1 MPHCKSDIWTDMTH
15 KKGLSHYNY
24 SAKTLGP
31 KSTIAVTGYGVHFG
45 VIQSL
50 CSCAEA
56 AYVQKIRGTDA
67 AGRKS
72 TSDRRPT

>member
-1 MPHCKSDIWTDMTH
+1 MPHRHADIWTDMIH
-15 KKGLSHYNY
+15 KKGRSDYNY
-24 SAKTLGP
+24 SAKALGP

-45 VIQSL
+45 GMQSL
-50 CSCAEA
+50 CSCSEA

>member
-15 KKGLSHYNY
+15 KKGRSHYNY
-24 SAKTLGP
+24 SANTLGP

-50 CSCAEA
+50 
-56 AYVQKIRGTDA
+56 
-67 AGRKS
+67 
-72 TSDRRPT
+72 